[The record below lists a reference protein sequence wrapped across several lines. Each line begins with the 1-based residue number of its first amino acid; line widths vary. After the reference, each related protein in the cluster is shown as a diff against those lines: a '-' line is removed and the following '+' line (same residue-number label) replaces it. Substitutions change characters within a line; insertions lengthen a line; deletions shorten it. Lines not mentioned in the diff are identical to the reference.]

1 MGSGVLQLLVTD
13 RDTPTNGPP
22 FSFHIVSGNEGR
34 RFQVDQG
41 GLLSLAA
48 PLSAKTA
55 TRHQLKIQVREAP
68 PLFTCC
74 HPATH
79 RTVLRPSVMFIYIY
93 IYGIWHFVTQFA
105 VLSVR

>member
-55 TRHQLKIQVREAP
+55 TRHQLKIQVGEAP
-68 PLFTCC
+68 CTNSYRLEFGT
-74 HPATH
+74 
-79 RTVLRPSVMFIYIY
+79 L
-93 IYGIWHFVTQFA
+93 
-105 VLSVR
+105 